1 MAAVNSALT
10 LVMPQAAAHGVRI
23 DNECVERP
31 DLSYRGDQTRLE
43 QILINLLS
51 NAIKFTEAGG
61 VVTIS
66 CSVESPPETN
76 IRLMQ
81 NAGPWLALRVS
92 DTGIGMAPQVLSRV
106 FEPFVQ
112 VESPL
117 TRTRGGTGLGLT
129 ISRRLARLMSGDLTV
144 DSKEGVGSI
153 FTVWLPAALSSTDQ
167 NLVVERRGPERYTK
181 GIAHLG
187 DMMMEELEA
196 IVRKY
201 GKQLSGKAGVPAA
214 ARLSSSELE
223 DHAAAFLADII
234 QSLVIVEEAGGEA
247 SGEMRDGGVLRR
259 LISER
264 HGAQRKRVGWSE
276 ADLKREFELIRAAV
290 FAALRRVAR
299 HSKDPAVQE
308 QRRAAQNLLAK
319 LLDSAEETSLR
330 GYRIAALDDSRKAT
344 HAS

>member
-1 MAAVNSALT
+1 
-10 LVMPQAAAHGVRI
+10 
-23 DNECVERP
+23 
-31 DLSYRGDQTRLE
+31 
-43 QILINLLS
+43 
-51 NAIKFTEAGG
+51 
-61 VVTIS
+61 
-66 CSVESPPETN
+66 
-76 IRLMQ
+76 
-81 NAGPWLALRVS
+81 
-92 DTGIGMAPQVLSRV
+92 
-106 FEPFVQ
+106 
-112 VESPL
+112 
-117 TRTRGGTGLGLT
+117 
-129 ISRRLARLMSGDLTV
+129 
-144 DSKEGVGSI
+144 
-153 FTVWLPAALSSTDQ
+153 
-167 NLVVERRGPERYTK
+167 
-181 GIAHLG
+181 
-187 DMMMEELEA
+187 MMMEELEA

-201 GKQLSGKAGVPAA
+201 GKQLSGKAGVAA
-214 ARLSSSELE
+214 AAGLSSSELE

-319 LLDSAEETSLR
+319 LINSAEETSLR